1 MCENPHSHLANWR
14 DRESRA
20 EPARCGP
27 APNAIGI
34 VAFLVER
41 SMLLIGSARH
51 VEREECFNV
60 L

>member
-1 MCENPHSHLANWR
+1 MDQPR
-14 DRESRA
+14 
-20 EPARCGP
+20 
-27 APNAIGI
+27 NAIGI

-51 VEREECFNV
+51 VEREECLNV

>member
-1 MCENPHSHLANWR
+1 MRKSTKSLRRIGATVSLERSRR
-14 DRESRA
+14 DVDQPR
-20 EPARCGP
+20 
-27 APNAIGI
+27 NAIGI

-51 VEREECFNV
+51 VEREECLNV